1 MSPSRPAGFPARN
14 EESYYSSRR
23 PTGTTSDTGLDVE
36 RFDVAAVDDHE
47 RRLRELRAE
56 RRYLQDFDGLDED
69 IVGAVF

>member
-14 EESYYSSRR
+14 EENYYSSRR

-56 RRYLQDFDGLDED
+56 RRYLQDFDDLDED
-69 IVGAVF
+69 IVGAVC